1 MANIVQ
7 QTSKVNHQNHSTF
20 DLSGSINL
28 TTAPG
33 MLLPLRVDD
42 ALPNSRYTFNYSA
55 FARTIQMVVPAFAR
69 VKAHIDTFFVPYRL
83 LGTDYQATIVGDER
97 GKLNNY
103 NSEFTFSVNH
113 NKGIP
118 YFNLRTWVDVP
129 QSGKPTYDFGST
141 FDAAGVQASVSAPIL
156 LNALGY
162 GIASYP
168 IPAKYAPGDS
178 SSDNISSHNA
188 ISSKTASDSSSLSG
202 VRSVSYLQ
210 AYQKIYQDFYRNK
223 LWEKENK
230 YSYFCDSSEMGADL
244 STNIISRG
252 MLEMRYKDFDKDRFM
267 GLVPD
272 ERGILSE
279 GISQYASSIL
289 NGSYGLDSPFVLGNS
304 QVPNGSS
311 LTHALSDDQQT
322 SELSTQQGNITVSQ
336 GMVQL
341 ADQSNATIVQQYTA
355 LTQRRMEAFQKF
367 AEITQLN
374 KSDYKHQIKAHFGFT
389 PSNLNSDYATLLNS
403 MDFGLSISDV
413 ENTTGT
419 NQGYLAGKGVMSGNS
434 SSFTVDCQEHGIIM
448 SILYILPQIDWTN
461 DFVDRGT
468 IRYDRYDF
476 AIPEFDRLGFEP
488 IRALDIFGSF
498 NIVYENDLSV
508 DLTSILGYLPRYWFY
523 KTRVDVNTTGFNSSD
538 DSSLNFNNYIVRYPQ
553 SQMFEAFKAGTMY
566 KAFKCRPSILD
577 NLFPTSWT
585 GVESNPFVFNIYVG
599 CKASL
604 PLSIDSLPYQYYE
617 NTAIRFS
624 QKAWY

>member
-103 NSEFTFSVNH
+103 NSKFTFTVNH

-129 QSGKPTYDFGST
+129 QSGKPTYDFGTT

-178 SSDNISSHNA
+178 TSDSISSHNA

-210 AYQKIYQDFYRNK
+210 AYQKI
-223 LWEKENK
+223 
-230 YSYFCDSSEMGADL
+230 
-244 STNIISRG
+244 
-252 MLEMRYKDFDKDRFM
+252 
-267 GLVPD
+267 
-272 ERGILSE
+272 
-279 GISQYASSIL
+279 
-289 NGSYGLDSPFVLGNS
+289 
-304 QVPNGSS
+304 
-311 LTHALSDDQQT
+311 
-322 SELSTQQGNITVSQ
+322 
-336 GMVQL
+336 
-341 ADQSNATIVQQYTA
+341 
-355 LTQRRMEAFQKF
+355 
-367 AEITQLN
+367 
-374 KSDYKHQIKAHFGFT
+374 
-389 PSNLNSDYATLLNS
+389 
-403 MDFGLSISDV
+403 
-413 ENTTGT
+413 
-419 NQGYLAGKGVMSGNS
+419 
-434 SSFTVDCQEHGIIM
+434 
-448 SILYILPQIDWTN
+448 
-461 DFVDRGT
+461 
-468 IRYDRYDF
+468 
-476 AIPEFDRLGFEP
+476 
-488 IRALDIFGSF
+488 
-498 NIVYENDLSV
+498 
-508 DLTSILGYLPRYWFY
+508 
-523 KTRVDVNTTGFNSSD
+523 
-538 DSSLNFNNYIVRYPQ
+538 
-553 SQMFEAFKAGTMY
+553 
-566 KAFKCRPSILD
+566 
-577 NLFPTSWT
+577 
-585 GVESNPFVFNIYVG
+585 
-599 CKASL
+599 
-604 PLSIDSLPYQYYE
+604 
-617 NTAIRFS
+617 
-624 QKAWY
+624 